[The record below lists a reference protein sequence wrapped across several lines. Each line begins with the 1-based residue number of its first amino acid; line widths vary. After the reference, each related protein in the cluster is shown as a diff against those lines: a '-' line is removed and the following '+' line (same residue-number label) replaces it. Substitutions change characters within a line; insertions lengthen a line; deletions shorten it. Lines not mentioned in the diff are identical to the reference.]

1 MASHYLAGKE
11 SLKEKNYFVIQLVE
25 LVQIVF
31 HLYFLAG
38 QSASQQHIYGFG
50 TQISPQNPA
59 QIPQMVSFIFTKL
72 LHCLNVKKN
81 PTIYGASQFGSMPS
95 TIEPIE
101 AHIAIYIYVNANPFT
116 KTQSSLH
123 YIEKQSM
130 YLLMDKIVDL
140 PILNLFIWTN
150 LFSQVCLLKGIHDQ

>member
-72 LHCLNVKKN
+72 LHCLNVKRN

-101 AHIAIYIYVNANPFT
+101 AHIAIYIYMSMQILSQRHNLLYIILKNSPCICLWT
-116 KTQSSLH
+116 RQLTYPSL
-123 YIEKQSM
+123 I
-130 YLLMDKIVDL
+130 
-140 PILNLFIWTN
+140 
-150 LFSQVCLLKGIHDQ
+150 CLYGRICLVKFVY

>member
-72 LHCLNVKKN
+72 LHCLNVKKIPQYMVLLN
-81 PTIYGASQFGSMPS
+81 SVQCHQQLSPLKLILQ
-95 TIEPIE
+95 
-101 AHIAIYIYVNANPFT
+101 YIYMSMQILSQRHNLLYIILKNSPCICLWT
-116 KTQSSLH
+116 RQLTYPSL
-123 YIEKQSM
+123 I
-130 YLLMDKIVDL
+130 
-140 PILNLFIWTN
+140 
-150 LFSQVCLLKGIHDQ
+150 CLYGRICLVKFVY